1 MPRPFRIPIQS
12 FAANCLF
19 CLPVLAISCV
29 LIYFSSTVIQQ
40 IGVVLGI
47 LGGGLFLWCVL
58 EGVGEPVS
66 LPVLHRAHAAAP
78 ERSLGVH
85 ALLKTAQA

>member
-12 FAANCLF
+12 LAANCLF
-19 CLPVLAISCV
+19 CLPVVAISCF
-29 LIYFSSTVIQQ
+29 LISQSTVPQYS
-40 IGVVLGI
+40 VVFGI

-58 EGVGEPVS
+58 EGVGEPASLSVS
-66 LPVLHRAHAAAP
+66 RRAHAAAA

-85 ALLKTAQA
+85 ALLQTAQA